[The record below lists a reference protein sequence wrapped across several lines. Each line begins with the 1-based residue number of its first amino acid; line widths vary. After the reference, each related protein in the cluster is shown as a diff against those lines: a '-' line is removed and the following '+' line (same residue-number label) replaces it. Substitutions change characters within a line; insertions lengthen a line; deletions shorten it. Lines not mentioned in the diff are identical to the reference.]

1 MKTGKQLKRIYAMLL
16 CILLITQLTA
26 CGSSNRAYEETST
39 ESTAAYDSAMAPTE
53 EAAMEAPI
61 ADESYKA
68 VPEAEGA
75 VSGSQGQTLPAT
87 NRKLI
92 KNVNMSV
99 ETQEFNAV
107 LSTVRNKVLTL
118 GGYIESMNIGENGY
132 SATDTTR
139 YANVTARIPADQMDG
154 FVENVETI
162 SNMISKSETVQDVTL
177 QYVDI
182 ESHKKM
188 LFAEQDSLL
197 RLLEKAETIEDI
209 ITIESRLSEV
219 RYQIESM
226 ESQLRTY
233 DNQIDYSTVYLYITE
248 VERLT
253 PPEEKEIG
261 DRISIGFWENVY
273 KVQEGLKEF
282 VIRVIINIPYI
293 IVLLAVALILFI
305 LARIIIKIERRSL
318 KKRQSVNATRHS
330 KENQNLNNNASSY
343 ADLYHKDTEPKNL
356 EAQNMEAQDTVETK
370 KGNQE

>member
-1 MKTGKQLKRIYAMLL
+1 MKPGKRFKKIYALLL
-16 CILLITQLTA
+16 CFILISQLTA
-26 CGSSNRAYEETST
+26 CGSADRSYEETT
-39 ESTAAYDSAMAPTE
+39 ESTAAYDSAMAPVE

-68 VPEAEGA
+68 VPEAENA
-75 VSGSQGQTLPAT
+75 SSGSQSQAVPQTG
-87 NRKLI
+87 RKLI

-107 LSTVRNKVLTL
+107 LSTVRNKVISL
-118 GGYIESMNIGENGY
+118 GGYIESMDIGENGY
-132 SATDTTR
+132 SITDTTH
-139 YANVTARIPADQMDG
+139 YANITARIPADQLDG

-162 SNMISKSETVQDVTL
+162 TNMISKSETVQDVTL

-188 LFAEQDSLL
+188 LLAEQDSLL

-209 ITIESRLSEV
+209 ITIEGRLSEV

-233 DNQIDYSTVYLYITE
+233 DNQIDYSTVYLYVTE

-261 DRISIGFWENVY
+261 DRIAIGFWENVY

-282 VIRVIINIPYI
+282 FIWVVINIPYI
-293 IVLLAVALILFI
+293 IVLLIVLLILLI
-305 LARIIIKIERRSL
+305 LIRIIIKIERKSVQKKQL
-318 KKRQSVNATRHS
+318 KGSSHQLKSGQEQSKN
-330 KENQNLNNNASSY
+330 ENSY
-343 ADLYHKDTEPKNL
+343 ANMYRKESESVTPDTQKEDENNK
-356 EAQNMEAQDTVETK
+356 
-370 KGNQE
+370 

>member
-26 CGSSNRAYEETST
+26 CGSSNRSYEETST

-92 KNVNMSV
+92 KNVNMNV

-107 LSTVRNKVLTL
+107 LSTVRNKVSTL

-132 SATDTTR
+132 STTDTTR

-188 LFAEQDSLL
+188 LLAEQDSLL

>member
-107 LSTVRNKVLTL
+107 LSTVRNKVSTL

>member
-26 CGSSNRAYEETST
+26 CGSSNRSYEETST

-107 LSTVRNKVLTL
+107 LSTVRNKVSTL

-139 YANVTARIPADQMDG
+139 YANVTARIPADQMDR